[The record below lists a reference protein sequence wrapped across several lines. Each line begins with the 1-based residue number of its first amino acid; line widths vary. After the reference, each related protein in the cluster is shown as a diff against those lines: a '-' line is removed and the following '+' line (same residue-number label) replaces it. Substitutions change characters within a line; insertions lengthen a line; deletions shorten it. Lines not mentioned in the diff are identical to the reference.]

1 MVEINQTFLYMTD
14 DNTSFTVFF
23 SWQSDVPE
31 NSDFLRAFIKASI
44 KKFETTQ
51 NVNVLYDE
59 ASRSVVG
66 SQKVEEVI
74 LEKIRACDVFIADI
88 TPITKIE
95 TEEGVKKRIKL
106 LPNPNVAFELGYA
119 MHCLPMEQ
127 VLIVLPTGIS
137 HGQLPFDFNHNRLI
151 EFDELTNP
159 MDEEIEKSLA
169 FCMKTRTSLLDV
181 IVANPED
188 KILRPQYKQ
197 TKFVAERLKHYDI
210 GSPFASI
217 KQIQETMSQ
226 VASPF
231 RQVNIAKA
239 QVIRKEINH
248 SYSPIHLVIQNNND
262 VAIDNIDFKVICNQK
277 GVSIVENNV
286 KGQFI
291 SVHSLGI
298 NSLCVVEETNTAIQ
312 HVDTMNP
319 QTIFMLD
326 PFYLKV
332 PYDCES
338 ISLEWHVSSRQG
350 SFCGKIDMQ
359 VEAEVKDVDFV
370 YNDAK
375 IGDDYFSDYIE
386 YVN

>member
-1 MVEINQTFLYMTD
+1 MVETNQTFLYMTD
-14 DNTSFTVFF
+14 NKSFTVFF

-31 NSDFLRAFIKASI
+31 NSDLLRSFIKTSI
-44 KKFETTQ
+44 KKLETTQ

-88 TPITKIE
+88 TPITRIE
-95 TEEGVKKRIKL
+95 TEEGEKKRIKL

-151 EFDELTNP
+151 EFDEQTNP

-169 FCMKTRTSLLDV
+169 FCMKTRTSLFDV

-262 VAIDNIDFKVICNQK
+262 VAIDNIDFMVICNQN
-277 GVSIVENNV
+277 GVSIVDNNV
-286 KGQFI
+286 KDQYRM
-291 SVHSLGI
+291 VHSLRI
-298 NSLCVVEETNTAIQ
+298 NSLYVVEDTNTAIQ
-312 HVDTMNP
+312 HVNTMNP

-338 ISLEWHVSSRQG
+338 ISLEWRVSSRQG
-350 SFCGKIDMQ
+350 SFCGKIEMQ
-359 VEAEVKDVDFV
+359 VEAEVKDVDIV
-370 YNDAK
+370 YDDAK
-375 IGDDYFSDYIE
+375 IGNDYFSDYIE
-386 YVN
+386 YIN

>member
-1 MVEINQTFLYMTD
+1 MFLSMT

-31 NSDFLRAFIKASI
+31 NSNFLRSFIKTSI
-44 KKFETTQ
+44 KNLETTQ

-95 TEEGVKKRIKL
+95 TEEGEKKRIKL

-151 EFDELTNP
+151 EFDEHTNP

-169 FCMKTRTSLLDV
+169 FCMKTHTSLVDV

-197 TKFVAERLKHYDI
+197 TKFIAKRFKHNDI

-217 KQIQETMSQ
+217 RQNQEIMSQ
-226 VASPF
+226 VMAPF

-262 VAIDNIDFKVICNQK
+262 VAIDNIDFKVFCNQK
-277 GVSIVENNV
+277 GVSIAENNV
-286 KGQFI
+286 KDQF
-291 SVHSLGI
+291 SLVQSFGD
-298 NSLCVVEETNTAIQ
+298 NSLYVVEETNTAIQ
-312 HVDTMNP
+312 HVNTMNP
-319 QTIFMLD
+319 QTIFTLD

-338 ISLEWHVSSRQG
+338 ISLEWHISSRQG

>member
-1 MVEINQTFLYMTD
+1 M
-14 DNTSFTVFF
+14 
-23 SWQSDVPE
+23 
-31 NSDFLRAFIKASI
+31 
-44 KKFETTQ
+44 
-51 NVNVLYDE
+51 
-59 ASRSVVG
+59 
-66 SQKVEEVI
+66 
-74 LEKIRACDVFIADI
+74 
-88 TPITKIE
+88 
-95 TEEGVKKRIKL
+95 
-106 LPNPNVAFELGYA
+106 PNPNVAFELGYA

-151 EFDELTNP
+151 EFDEHTNS

-169 FCMKTRTSLLDV
+169 FCMKTRTSLVDV

-197 TKFVAERLKHYDI
+197 TKFIAKRFKHNDI

-217 KQIQETMSQ
+217 RQNQEIMSQ
-226 VASPF
+226 VMAPF

-286 KGQFI
+286 KDQFS
-291 SVHSLGI
+291 SVHSLGG
-298 NSLCVVEETNTAIQ
+298 NSLYVVEESNTVIQ
-312 HVDTMNP
+312 HVNTMNP

>member
-1 MVEINQTFLYMTD
+1 MFLSMT

-23 SWQSDVPE
+23 SWQSDVPK
-31 NSDFLRAFIKASI
+31 NSDFLRSFIKSSI

-88 TPITKIE
+88 TPITRIE
-95 TEEGVKKRIKL
+95 TEEGEKNRIKL

-127 VLIVLPTGIS
+127 VLMVLPTGIS

-169 FCMKTRTSLLDV
+169 FCMNTRTSLLDV

-231 RQVNIAKA
+231 RQVNIAKVQA
-239 QVIRKEINH
+239 IRKEINH
-248 SYSPIHLVIQNNND
+248 SYSPIHLGIQNNND
-262 VAIDNIDFKVICNQK
+262 VAIDNIFFKVTSNQK

-286 KGQFI
+286 KDQFSSI
-291 SVHSLGI
+291 HSFRI
-298 NSLCVVEETNTAIQ
+298 NSSYVVEETNTVIK
-312 HVDTMNP
+312 HINTMNP

-338 ISLEWHVSSRQG
+338 ISLEWRVSSRQG

-359 VEAEVKDVDFV
+359 VEAEVKDVDYV

>member
-1 MVEINQTFLYMTD
+1 MTD
-14 DNTSFTVFF
+14 NKSFTVFF

-31 NSDFLRAFIKASI
+31 NSNILRSFIKASI
-44 KKFETTQ
+44 KNFETTHH
-51 NVNVLYDE
+51 VNVLYDE

-74 LEKIRACDVFIADI
+74 LKKIRACDIFIADI
-88 TPITKIE
+88 TPITRIE
-95 TEEGVKKRIKL
+95 TEEEKKKRIKL

-127 VLIVLPTGIS
+127 VLIVLPSGIP
-137 HGQLPFDFNHNRLI
+137 HDQLPFDFNHNRLI
-151 EFDELTNP
+151 EFDEQTNP

-169 FCMKTRTSLLDV
+169 FCMKTRTSQVDV
-181 IVANPED
+181 IVVNPED

-197 TKFVAERLKHYDI
+197 TKFIAERHKHNDI
-210 GSPFASI
+210 DSPFASI
-217 KQIQETMSQ
+217 KQFQESMNQ
-226 VASPF
+226 VVTPF
-231 RQVNIAKA
+231 RHVNIAKA

-262 VAIDNIDFKVICNQK
+262 VAIDNIDFEVICNQK

-286 KGQFI
+286 KDQFSSI
-291 SVHSLGI
+291 HSFRI
-298 NSLCVVEETNTAIQ
+298 NSSYVVEETNTVIK
-312 HVDTMNP
+312 HINTMNP

-350 SFCGKIDMQ
+350 SFRGKIDMQ

>member
-1 MVEINQTFLYMTD
+1 MFLSMTD
-14 DNTSFTVFF
+14 NKSFTVFF

-31 NSDFLRAFIKASI
+31 NSDFLRSFIKTSI
-44 KKFETTQ
+44 KNLETPH

-88 TPITKIE
+88 TPITRIE
-95 TEEGVKKRIKL
+95 TKEGEKKRIKL

-151 EFDELTNP
+151 EFDEQTNP

-169 FCMKTRTSLLDV
+169 FCMKTRTSLIDV

-262 VAIDNIDFKVICNQK
+262 VAIDNIDFMVICNQN
-277 GVSIVENNV
+277 GVSIVDNNV
-286 KGQFI
+286 KDQYRM
-291 SVHSLGI
+291 VHSLRI
-298 NSLCVVEETNTAIQ
+298 NSLYVVEDTNTAIQ
-312 HVDTMNP
+312 HVNTMNP

-332 PYDCES
+332 PYNCES

-350 SFCGKIDMQ
+350 SFCGKIEMQ
-359 VEAEVKDVDFV
+359 VEVKDVDIV
-370 YNDAK
+370 YDDAK
-375 IGDDYFSDYIE
+375 IGKDYFSDYIE
-386 YVN
+386 YIN

>member
-1 MVEINQTFLYMTD
+1 MVEINQMFLSMT

-23 SWQSDVPE
+23 SWQSDVPK
-31 NSDFLRAFIKASI
+31 NSDFLRSFIKSSI

-88 TPITKIE
+88 TPITRIE
-95 TEEGVKKRIKL
+95 TEEGEKNRIKL

-127 VLIVLPTGIS
+127 VLMVLPTGIS

-231 RQVNIAKA
+231 RQVNIAKVQA
-239 QVIRKEINH
+239 IRKEINH
-248 SYSPIHLVIQNNND
+248 SYSPIHLGIQNNND
-262 VAIDNIDFKVICNQK
+262 VAIDNIFFKVTSNQK

-286 KGQFI
+286 KDQFSSI
-291 SVHSLGI
+291 HSFRI
-298 NSLCVVEETNTAIQ
+298 NSSYVVEETNTVIK
-312 HVDTMNP
+312 HINTMNP

-338 ISLEWHVSSRQG
+338 ISLEWRVSSRQG

-359 VEAEVKDVDFV
+359 VEAEVKDVDYV

>member
-1 MVEINQTFLYMTD
+1 MFLSMT

-31 NSDFLRAFIKASI
+31 NSDFLRSFIKSSI

-88 TPITKIE
+88 TPITRIE
-95 TEEGVKKRIKL
+95 TEEGEKNRIKL

-151 EFDELTNP
+151 EFDEQTNP

-169 FCMKTRTSLLDV
+169 FCMKTRISQVDV

-197 TKFVAERLKHYDI
+197 TKFIAERHKHNDI
-210 GSPFASI
+210 DSPFASI
-217 KQIQETMSQ
+217 KQFQESMNQ
-226 VASPF
+226 VVTPF
-231 RQVNIAKA
+231 RHVNIAKA

-262 VAIDNIDFKVICNQK
+262 GAIDNIDFEVFCNQK

-286 KGQFI
+286 KDQF
-291 SVHSLGI
+291 SFVQSLGG
-298 NSLCVVEETNTAIQ
+298 NSLYVVEETNTAIQ

-319 QTIFMLD
+319 QTIFLLD

-332 PYDCES
+332 PYECEN
-338 ISLEWHVSSRQG
+338 ISLEWRVSSRQG
-350 SFCGKIDMQ
+350 SFCGKIEMQ
-359 VEAEVKDVDFV
+359 VKAEVKDVDFV
-370 YNDAK
+370 YDDAK
-375 IGDDYFSDYIE
+375 IGNDYLSDYIE

>member
-1 MVEINQTFLYMTD
+1 MFLSMT

-23 SWQSDVPE
+23 SWQSDVPK
-31 NSDFLRAFIKASI
+31 NSDFLRSFIKSSI

-88 TPITKIE
+88 TPITRIE
-95 TEEGVKKRIKL
+95 TEEGEKNRIEL

-127 VLIVLPTGIS
+127 VLMVLPTGIS

-231 RQVNIAKA
+231 RQVNIAKVQA
-239 QVIRKEINH
+239 IRKEINH

-262 VAIDNIDFKVICNQK
+262 VAIDNIDFEVICNQK
-277 GVSIVENNV
+277 VVSIVENNV
-286 KGQFI
+286 KDQFSSI
-291 SVHSLGI
+291 HSFRI
-298 NSLCVVEETNTAIQ
+298 NSSYVVEETNTVIK
-312 HVDTMNP
+312 HINTMNP

-359 VEAEVKDVDFV
+359 VEAEVKDVDYV

>member
-1 MVEINQTFLYMTD
+1 MFLSMTD
-14 DNTSFTVFF
+14 NTIFTVFF
-23 SWQSDVPE
+23 SWQSDVPK
-31 NSDFLRAFIKASI
+31 NSDFLRSFIKSSI
-44 KKFETTQ
+44 KKFGTTQ

-88 TPITKIE
+88 TPITRIE
-95 TEEGVKKRIKL
+95 TEEGEKNRIKL

-127 VLIVLPTGIS
+127 VLMVLPTGIS

-210 GSPFASI
+210 VSPFASI

-226 VASPF
+226 VATPF
-231 RQVNIAKA
+231 RHVNIAKA

-262 VAIDNIDFKVICNQK
+262 VAIDNIDFEVICNQK

-286 KGQFI
+286 KDQFSSI
-291 SVHSLGI
+291 HSFRI
-298 NSLCVVEETNTAIQ
+298 NSSYVVEETNTVIK
-312 HVDTMNP
+312 HINTMNP

-350 SFCGKIDMQ
+350 SFRGKIDMQ

>member
-1 MVEINQTFLYMTD
+1 MTD
-14 DNTSFTVFF
+14 NKSFTVFF

-31 NSDFLRAFIKASI
+31 NSDILRSFIKDSI
-44 KKFETTQ
+44 KNLETTQ

-74 LEKIRACDVFIADI
+74 LEKISACDVFIADI
-88 TPITKIE
+88 TPITRIE
-95 TEEGVKKRIKL
+95 TEEGEKKRTKL

-119 MHCLPMEQ
+119 MHCLPLEQ
-127 VLIVLPTGIS
+127 VLIVLPTGIP
-137 HGQLPFDFNHNRLI
+137 HGKLPFDFNHNRLI
-151 EFDELTNP
+151 EFDEQTNP
-159 MDEEIEKSLA
+159 LDEEIEKSLA
-169 FCMKTRTSLLDV
+169 FCMKTRTSLVDV

-197 TKFVAERLKHYDI
+197 TKFIAGRHKHNEI
-210 GSPFASI
+210 GSPFATI

-226 VASPF
+226 VATPF

-262 VAIDNIDFKVICNQK
+262 VAIDNIDFKVFCNQK

-286 KGQFI
+286 KDQFCL
-291 SVHSLGI
+291 VQSLGVK
-298 NSLCVVEETNTAIQ
+298 SLYIVEETNTAIQ
-312 HVDTMNP
+312 HVNTMNP

-338 ISLEWHVSSRQG
+338 ISLEWCVSSRQG
-350 SFCGKIDMQ
+350 SFCGKIEMQ
-359 VEAEVKDVDFV
+359 VEAEVKDVDYV

-375 IGDDYFSDYIE
+375 IGNDYLSDYIE

>member
-1 MVEINQTFLYMTD
+1 MTD
-14 DNTSFTVFF
+14 NKSFTVFF

-31 NSDFLRAFIKASI
+31 NSDFLRSFIKTSI
-44 KKFETTQ
+44 KNLETPH

-88 TPITKIE
+88 TPITRIE
-95 TEEGVKKRIKL
+95 TKEGEKKRIKL

-151 EFDELTNP
+151 EFDEQTNP

-169 FCMKTRTSLLDV
+169 FCMKTRTSLIDV

-262 VAIDNIDFKVICNQK
+262 VAIDNIDFMVICNQN
-277 GVSIVENNV
+277 GVSIVDNNV
-286 KGQFI
+286 KDQYRMI
-291 SVHSLGI
+291 HSLRI
-298 NSLCVVEETNTAIQ
+298 NSLYVVEDTNTAIQ
-312 HVDTMNP
+312 HVNTMNP

-332 PYDCES
+332 PYNCES

-350 SFCGKIDMQ
+350 SFCGKIEMQ
-359 VEAEVKDVDFV
+359 VEAEVKDVDIV
-370 YNDAK
+370 YDDAK
-375 IGDDYFSDYIE
+375 IGNDYFSDYIE
-386 YVN
+386 YIN

>member
-1 MVEINQTFLYMTD
+1 MVETNQTFLYMTD
-14 DNTSFTVFF
+14 NKSFTVFF

-31 NSDFLRAFIKASI
+31 NSDLLRSFIKTSI
-44 KKFETTQ
+44 KKLETTQ

-88 TPITKIE
+88 TPITRIE
-95 TEEGVKKRIKL
+95 TEEGEKKRIKL

-137 HGQLPFDFNHNRLI
+137 NGQLPFDFNHNRLI
-151 EFDELTNP
+151 EFDEQTNP

-169 FCMKTRTSLLDV
+169 FCMKTRTSLFDV

-262 VAIDNIDFKVICNQK
+262 VAIDNIDFMVICNQN
-277 GVSIVENNV
+277 GVSIVDNNV
-286 KGQFI
+286 KDQYRM
-291 SVHSLGI
+291 VHSLRI
-298 NSLCVVEETNTAIQ
+298 NSLYVVEDTNTAIQ
-312 HVDTMNP
+312 HVNTMNP

-338 ISLEWHVSSRQG
+338 ISLEWRVSSRQG
-350 SFCGKIDMQ
+350 SFCGKIEMQ
-359 VEAEVKDVDFV
+359 VEADVKDVDIV
-370 YNDAK
+370 YDDAK
-375 IGDDYFSDYIE
+375 IGNDYFSDYIE
-386 YVN
+386 YIN

>member
-1 MVEINQTFLYMTD
+1 MFLSMT

-23 SWQSDVPE
+23 SWQSDVPK
-31 NSDFLRAFIKASI
+31 NSDFLRSFIKSSI

-88 TPITKIE
+88 TPITRIE
-95 TEEGVKKRIKL
+95 TEEGEKNRIKL

-127 VLIVLPTGIS
+127 VLMVLPTGIS

-231 RQVNIAKA
+231 RQVNIAKVQA
-239 QVIRKEINH
+239 IRKEINH
-248 SYSPIHLVIQNNND
+248 SYSPIHLGIQNNND
-262 VAIDNIDFKVICNQK
+262 VAIDNIFFKVTSNQE

-286 KGQFI
+286 KDQFSSI
-291 SVHSLGI
+291 HSFRI
-298 NSLCVVEETNTAIQ
+298 NSSYVVEETNTVIK
-312 HVDTMNP
+312 HINTMNP

-338 ISLEWHVSSRQG
+338 ISLEWRVSSRQG

-359 VEAEVKDVDFV
+359 VEAEVKDVDYV

>member
-1 MVEINQTFLYMTD
+1 MT

-31 NSDFLRAFIKASI
+31 NSNFLRSFIKTSI
-44 KKFETTQ
+44 KNLETTQ

-95 TEEGVKKRIKL
+95 TEEGEKKRIKL

-151 EFDELTNP
+151 EFDEHTNP

-169 FCMKTRTSLLDV
+169 FCMKTHTSLVDV

-197 TKFVAERLKHYDI
+197 TKFIAKRFKHNDI

-217 KQIQETMSQ
+217 RQNQEIMSQ
-226 VASPF
+226 VMAPF

-262 VAIDNIDFKVICNQK
+262 VAIDNIDFKVFCNQK
-277 GVSIVENNV
+277 GVSIAENNV
-286 KGQFI
+286 KDQF
-291 SVHSLGI
+291 SLVQSFGD
-298 NSLCVVEETNTAIQ
+298 NSLYVVEETNTAIQ
-312 HVDTMNP
+312 HVNTMNP
-319 QTIFMLD
+319 QTIFTLD

-338 ISLEWHVSSRQG
+338 ISLEWHISSRQG

>member
-1 MVEINQTFLYMTD
+1 MTD
-14 DNTSFTVFF
+14 NKSFTVFF
-23 SWQSDVPE
+23 SWQSDVHE
-31 NSDFLRAFIKASI
+31 NSDILRSFIKASI
-44 KKFETTQ
+44 KNLETTH

-74 LEKIRACDVFIADI
+74 LKKIRACDIFIADI
-88 TPITKIE
+88 TPITRIE
-95 TEEGVKKRIKL
+95 TEEEKKKRIKL

-119 MHCLPMEQ
+119 MHCLPLEQ
-127 VLIVLPTGIS
+127 VLIVLPTGIP

-151 EFDELTNP
+151 EFDEQTNP

-169 FCMKTRTSLLDV
+169 FCIKTRTSIVDV

-197 TKFVAERLKHYDI
+197 TKFIAERHKHNDI

-217 KQIQETMSQ
+217 KQLQESMNQ
-226 VASPF
+226 VVTPF

-262 VAIDNIDFKVICNQK
+262 VAIDNIDFKVFCNQK

-286 KGQFI
+286 KDQFSLVQSFWGQ
-291 SVHSLGI
+291 SLY
-298 NSLCVVEETNTAIQ
+298 VVEETNTAIQ
-312 HVDTMNP
+312 HVNTMNP
-319 QTIFMLD
+319 RTIFMLD

-338 ISLEWHVSSRQG
+338 ISLEWCVSSRQG
-350 SFCGKIDMQ
+350 SFCGKIEMQ
-359 VEAEVKDVDFV
+359 VEAEVKDVDYV

-375 IGDDYFSDYIE
+375 IGNDYFSDYIE
-386 YVN
+386 YVNKK

>member
-1 MVEINQTFLYMTD
+1 MTD
-14 DNTSFTVFF
+14 NKSFTVFF

-31 NSDFLRAFIKASI
+31 NSNILRSFIKASI
-44 KKFETTQ
+44 KNFETTHH
-51 NVNVLYDE
+51 VNVLYDE

-74 LEKIRACDVFIADI
+74 LKKIRACDIFIADI
-88 TPITKIE
+88 TPITRIE
-95 TEEGVKKRIKL
+95 TEEEKKKRIKL

-127 VLIVLPTGIS
+127 VLIVLPSGIS

-151 EFDELTNP
+151 EFDEQTNP

-169 FCMKTRTSLLDV
+169 FCMKTRTSQVDV
-181 IVANPED
+181 IVVNPED

-197 TKFVAERLKHYDI
+197 TKFIAERHKHNDI
-210 GSPFASI
+210 DSPFASI
-217 KQIQETMSQ
+217 KQFQESMNQ
-226 VASPF
+226 VVTPF
-231 RQVNIAKA
+231 RHVNIAKA

-262 VAIDNIDFKVICNQK
+262 VAIDNIDFEVICNQK

-286 KGQFI
+286 KDQFSSI
-291 SVHSLGI
+291 HSFRI
-298 NSLCVVEETNTAIQ
+298 NSSYVVEETNTVIK
-312 HVDTMNP
+312 HINTMNP

-350 SFCGKIDMQ
+350 SFRGKIDMQ

>member
-1 MVEINQTFLYMTD
+1 MFLSMT

-23 SWQSDVPE
+23 SWQSDVPK
-31 NSDFLRAFIKASI
+31 NSDFLRSFIKSSI

-88 TPITKIE
+88 TPITRIE
-95 TEEGVKKRIKL
+95 TEEGEKNRIKL

-127 VLIVLPTGIS
+127 VLMVLPTGIS

-159 MDEEIEKSLA
+159 LDEEIEKSLA

-231 RQVNIAKA
+231 RQVNIAKVQA
-239 QVIRKEINH
+239 IRKEINH
-248 SYSPIHLVIQNNND
+248 SYSPIHLGIQNNND
-262 VAIDNIDFKVICNQK
+262 VAIDNIFFKVTSNQK

-286 KGQFI
+286 KDQFSSI
-291 SVHSLGI
+291 HSFRI
-298 NSLCVVEETNTAIQ
+298 NSSYVVEETNTVIK
-312 HVDTMNP
+312 HINTMNP

-338 ISLEWHVSSRQG
+338 ISLEWRVSSRQG

-359 VEAEVKDVDFV
+359 VEAEVKDVDYV

>member
-1 MVEINQTFLYMTD
+1 MTD
-14 DNTSFTVFF
+14 NKSFTVFF

-31 NSDFLRAFIKASI
+31 NSDILRSFIKDSI
-44 KKFETTQ
+44 KNLETTHH
-51 NVNVLYDE
+51 VNVLYDE

-88 TPITKIE
+88 TPITRIE
-95 TEEGVKKRIKL
+95 TEEGEKNRIKL

-127 VLIVLPTGIS
+127 VLIVLPSGIP
-137 HGQLPFDFNHNRLI
+137 HDQLPFDFNHNRLI
-151 EFDELTNP
+151 DFDEQTNP

-169 FCMKTRTSLLDV
+169 FCMKTRTSQVDV
-181 IVANPED
+181 IVVNPED
-188 KILRPQYKQ
+188 KILRPQYRQ
-197 TKFVAERLKHYDI
+197 TKFIAERHKHNDI

-217 KQIQETMSQ
+217 KQFQESINQ
-226 VASPF
+226 VVTPF
-231 RQVNIAKA
+231 RHVNIVKA

-262 VAIDNIDFKVICNQK
+262 VEIDNIDFKVFCNQK
-277 GVSIVENNV
+277 EVSIVENNV
-286 KGQFI
+286 KDQFSSI
-291 SVHSLGI
+291 HSFRI
-298 NSLCVVEETNTAIQ
+298 NRSYVVEETNTAIQ
-312 HVDTMNP
+312 HVNTMNP

-332 PYDCES
+332 PYDCEN

-375 IGDDYFSDYIE
+375 IGDDYLSDYIE

>member
-1 MVEINQTFLYMTD
+1 MFLSMT

-23 SWQSDVPE
+23 SWQSDVPK
-31 NSDFLRAFIKASI
+31 NSDFLRSFIKSSI
-44 KKFETTQ
+44 KKFGTTQ

-88 TPITKIE
+88 TPITRIE
-95 TEEGVKKRIKL
+95 MEEGEKNRIKL

-127 VLIVLPTGIS
+127 VLMVLPTGIS

-210 GSPFASI
+210 VSPFASI

-226 VASPF
+226 VATPF
-231 RQVNIAKA
+231 RHVNIAKA

-262 VAIDNIDFKVICNQK
+262 VAIDNIDFEVICNQK

-286 KGQFI
+286 KDQFSSI
-291 SVHSLGI
+291 HSFRI
-298 NSLCVVEETNTAIQ
+298 NSSYVVEETNTVIK
-312 HVDTMNP
+312 HINTMNP

-350 SFCGKIDMQ
+350 SFRGKIDMQ